1 MGIEDIEIDE
11 EVSFEELLNAHEKES
26 KNRIVEGTVV
36 SANQGD
42 EYILIDVGQKVEGGL
57 RASEVTDENGNL
69 TVGVGD
75 SLKVM
80 ILNSH
85 GERPMISRN
94 QAISAEKFVEFAE
107 AHKEDWES
115 LIIEGKITSVKR
127 NAGYIVTSSE
137 GIECFMPRSH
147 ARINPNNALGKTIKA
162 RILSLDEAKGN
173 ILISRKNFLEEMT
186 KGKIEVVEKLM
197 NEVEPI
203 HGIVKKVASYGLFVE
218 IGNGEE
224 TVDGLVKYNEISY
237 KGPVNPSAYYNEGD
251 EVFVKIIDFDK
262 TKGQLS
268 LSIKASQPNPWDE
281 IADELEVGDA
291 ITVTVSNFENYGAFV
306 DLGNDIEGLLHIS
319 EISWNKN
326 IKHPKELLEIGQE
339 VTVEV
344 IALDFENQKLRVSLK
359 RLQAKP
365 FEEFLNTHKVGDV
378 VKGKVVTIT
387 PFGAF
392 INIGA
397 VDGLLHNEELSWDMG
412 VKCKDE
418 LKNGD
423 EVEVKIIRVDR
434 EKENISFSRKALL
447 DSPVGDY
454 TKTHDVDDIVVGKV
468 KDKKD
473 FGIFVELA
481 PKVDGLI
488 RLEDL
493 DKPAEEIE
501 IGEEIESVIVQV
513 NKNSNKIKLSVR
525 RLQKQKDAEVLKQ
538 VNDTSGMTIGDLI
551 KDKF

>member
-57 RASEVTDENGNL
+57 RASEVTDENGIL

-197 NEVEPI
+197 KEEEPI

-251 EVFVKIIDFDK
+251 EVFVRIIDFDK
-262 TKGQLS
+262 VKGQLS

-365 FEEFLNTHKVGDV
+365 FEDFLNTNKVGDV

-481 PKVDGLI
+481 PNVDGLI

>member
-26 KNRIVEGTVV
+26 KNRIVTGTVV
-36 SANQGD
+36 SLGD
-42 EYILIDVGQKVEGGL
+42 EFILVDVGQKVEGGL
-57 RASEVTDENGNL
+57 RVSEVTDENGNL

-75 SLKVM
+75 NLKVM

-107 AHKEDWES
+107 AHKDDWES

-147 ARINPNNALGKTIKA
+147 ARINPNNALGKTVKA

-197 NEVEPI
+197 KEEEPI

-262 TKGQLS
+262 VKGQLS

-339 VTVEV
+339 ITVEV
-344 IALDFENQKLRVSLK
+344 IALDFDNQKLRVSLK

-365 FEEFLNTHKVGDV
+365 FEDFLNTHKVGDV
-378 VKGKVVTIT
+378 VTGKIVTIT

-392 INIGA
+392 INIGS

-412 VKCKDE
+412 VKCKE
-418 LKNGD
+418 NLKNG
-423 EVEVKIIRVDR
+423 EEIEVKIIRVDR

-481 PKVDGLI
+481 PNVDGLI
-488 RLEDL
+488 RIEDL
-493 DKPAEEIE
+493 DQPAEEIE
-501 IGEEIESVIVQV
+501 IGSEIESVIVQV
-513 NKNSNKIKLSVR
+513 NKNSNKIKLSVK
-525 RLQKQKDAEVLKQ
+525 RLQRQKDAEVLKQ
-538 VNDTSGMTIGDLI
+538 VNDDSGMTIGDLI
-551 KDKF
+551 KDKFN